1 MSESSLVKRMFIS
14 KYNKVGIWVAERR
27 KTLVKVLGN
36 VRKTLNMALD
46 IK

>member
-27 KTLVKVLGN
+27 KTLVKVLG
-36 VRKTLNMALD
+36 KLE
-46 IK
+46 KP